1 MRRVLVRALGPA
13 SRARRR
19 SRCGRRSG
27 ISGGLR
33 STGSLC
39 KPSGPRLAAALVAL
53 VLGVP
58 VQPIVADPAFVDV
71 TVSSNLSFVGTYG
84 GTFTGTDGGDV
95 IQRNM
100 GNGAAVADY
109 DGDGDLDVYL
119 LGSFGHA
126 NVLYRNNLDQGFKTF
141 TDVTATAGVGET
153 SFARV
158 AHFADLDNDGDLDL
172 LVISD
177 NDGSNPSR
185 VYRNGGDGT
194 FSDVTAGSNFAPD
207 GYLRAGCALADYD
220 RDGLLDIY
228 VTVWTRNLGVG
239 NQGLFPGQNRLYR
252 NLGGF
257 VFEDVTESVGLGVLA
272 RDSYTAIF
280 TDFSGN
286 GYPDIYVAI
295 DHAPDEFYLNM
306 GGTFVPSA
314 PTVGATHIG
323 NDMGVACADFDDD
336 GDLDLFATNI
346 TDPSGRFGTTQY
358 NVFYINN
365 YLSPSS
371 FSFTD
376 EATSRGV
383 EDAYWGWG
391 TDFIDVENDG
401 DLDLVAVNGFQEF
414 IELAIAGQKN
424 PTHPLLDTPVV
435 LFVNDSTGHF
445 NRFLAPGLEA
455 TDDSRGLVVFDYD
468 RDGDRDLLITNIN
481 EPARLLENV
490 SDPRGNWLD
499 VAVIQKDGQN
509 RNGIGV
515 RIYAGF
521 NGVTKRRDII
531 SGVSYLVGTPA
542 EVHFGL
548 GDATSVDGLRIEWT
562 DGQVTIIH
570 NVAANQRLVIEQP
583 LEQVPTLGEVGVLI
597 MAGLLLLAAGA
608 VIKRRSIAH
617 AGEGLA

>member
-1 MRRVLVRALGPA
+1 MRCVLALALSSA

-19 SRCGRRSG
+19 LKDERRFG
-27 ISGGLR
+27 ISWELGSPGPLR
-33 STGSLC
+33 KRSE
-39 KPSGPRLAAALVAL
+39 PRLAAILVVL
-53 VLGVP
+53 LLGVP
-58 VQPIVADPAFVDV
+58 LQVIVADPAFVDV

-84 GTFTGTDGGDV
+84 GTFTGTDSGNLV
-95 IQRNM
+95 QRNM

-119 LGSFGHA
+119 LGSLGHA

-141 TDVTATAGVGET
+141 TDVTATAGVGEM

-177 NDGSNPSR
+177 NDGSDPSR
-185 VYRNGGDGT
+185 VYRNDGDGT

-207 GYLRAGCALADYD
+207 GFLRAGCALADYD
-220 RDGLLDIY
+220 LDGLLDIY

-239 NQGLFPGQNRLYR
+239 DQGSFPGQNRLYR

-257 VFEDVTESVGLGVLA
+257 VFEDVTDSVGLGVLT
-272 RDSYTAIF
+272 RDSFTAIF

-286 GYPDIYVAI
+286 GYPDIYVGI
-295 DHAPDEFYLNM
+295 DHSSDEFYLNQ
-306 GGTFVPSA
+306 GGTFVRVTES
-314 PTVGATHIG
+314 VGATHIG

-336 GDLDLFATNI
+336 DDLDLFVTNI
-346 TDPSGRFGTTQY
+346 TDPSGRFGTTQF

-365 YLSPSS
+365 YLGPSS

-376 EATSRGV
+376 EASFRGV
-383 EDAYWGWG
+383 KDAYWGWG

-401 DLDLVAVNGFQEF
+401 DLDLIAVNGFHEF
-414 IELAIAGQKN
+414 IELAVAGQVE
-424 PTHPLLDTPVV
+424 PTHPLLYTPTV
-435 LFVNDSTGHF
+435 LFVNDSTGNF
-445 NRFLAPGLEA
+445 SRFLAPGLEA
-455 TDDSRGLVVFDYD
+455 LDDSRGLVVFDYD
-468 RDGDRDLLITNIN
+468 RDGDRDLLITNVN
-481 EPARLLENV
+481 RPVRLLENV

-509 RNGIGV
+509 RDGIGV

-562 DGQVTIIH
+562 DGQVTIMH

-583 LEQVPTLGEVGVLI
+583 AVEIPTLSEIGVLL
-597 MAGLLLLAAGA
+597 MAGLLILAAGS
-608 VIKRRSIAH
+608 VIKRRPIA
-617 AGEGLA
+617 